1 MESGTLK
8 ILQAEGQVNL
18 NNRSSYCIL
27 YLFFE
32 SDRKPEIKERGVGIK
47 RAGST
52 FYRWEMIIYLLKSR
66 HHSPFPVSGNPDT
79 YHVHDLER
87 HSAHCF
93 TAGIIGQVNALT
105 HDIFIGLLALESEGG
120 RATLDHERVD
130 NPVTLGSLHMR
141 GHREHVRVHKLAV
154 FFQ

>member
-1 MESGTLK
+1 MPKWLIMESGTLK

-32 SDRKPEIKERGVGIK
+32 SDRKPEIKERCVGIK

-66 HHSPFPVSGNPDT
+66 HHLSQATRIRTTFMISNAIPPTVS
-79 YHVHDLER
+79 
-87 HSAHCF
+87 
-93 TAGIIGQVNALT
+93 
-105 HDIFIGLLALESEGG
+105 LLA
-120 RATLDHERVD
+120 
-130 NPVTLGSLHMR
+130 
-141 GHREHVRVHKLAV
+141 
-154 FFQ
+154 